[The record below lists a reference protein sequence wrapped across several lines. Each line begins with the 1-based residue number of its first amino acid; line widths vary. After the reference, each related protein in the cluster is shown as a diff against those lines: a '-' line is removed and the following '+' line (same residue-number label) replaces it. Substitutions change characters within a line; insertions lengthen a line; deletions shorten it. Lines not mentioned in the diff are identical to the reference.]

1 MSENAHITRSFGIV
15 SVAIFASRIL
25 GLVREMAI
33 AYYFGAGMAADA
45 FFAAFQI
52 PNILRILLAEG
63 SLSIAFIPV
72 FSETLVKKGREE
84 ALKLAHVTFT
94 ILTIILI
101 IITVLGIV
109 FASPLIKIMV
119 PGKGFAEIPGK
130 TELTILLT
138 QITFPFIF
146 LVSLAALCMGI
157 LNSLRKFAT
166 PALAPAFFNLGVIL
180 SVVLLFHYLHF
191 KIMALAI
198 GVMVGGFFQLVFQ
211 VTSLEKNGVHLTSN
225 FDFQNPEL
233 KKMGKMMVPAIF
245 GSAIY
250 QVKIIINTL
259 LASFLPQGSV
269 SYLNYAY
276 RLLEFPL
283 AIFVTSISS
292 VVLPSFS
299 TFAANNEMTKLKE
312 TFVFAFRLAM
322 FIVIPAMVGLAV
334 LRVPIVSVLL
344 ERGSFTPEQTV
355 QTSIALLYYSL
366 GLWAISGVRIT
377 VQVFYSLHDTKT
389 PLKVGTINVLV
400 HVLFSVV
407 LMGPLKHGGLALALS
422 LTSVLHCL
430 LLLMYLRRKIGRLGM
445 RAALPSLAKIVFASL
460 IMGGVCYGI
469 CSQVDWLTPGDFYK
483 RIVWLAGAI
492 GSGALVF
499 FGLCFLLRCPELET
513 LKDVF
518 KKKTIPSYD

>member
-1 MSENAHITRSFGIV
+1 MSENSRVTRAFGIV
-15 SVAIFASRIL
+15 GVATFLSRIL

-33 AYYFGAGMAADA
+33 AFYFGAGMAADS
-45 FFAAFQI
+45 FFVAFQI

-84 ALKLAHVTFT
+84 ALKLAHAAFT

-101 IITVLGIV
+101 IITVLGII

-119 PGKGFAEIPGK
+119 PGFAKIPGK
-130 TELTILLT
+130 TELTILLA

-157 LNSLRKFAT
+157 LNSLRRFAA
-166 PALAPAFFNLGVIL
+166 PALAPAFYNVGVIL
-180 SVVLLFHYLHF
+180 SVVILSPYFHF
-191 KIMALAI
+191 PIMALAI
-198 GVMVGGFFQLVFQ
+198 GVMVGGFLQLVFQ
-211 VTSLEKNGVHLTSN
+211 ILFLEKNGVHLTSN

-233 KKMGKMMVPAIF
+233 KKMGKIMAPAIF

-250 QVKIIINTL
+250 QVKIFINNF

-283 AIFVTSISS
+283 GIFVYSISS

-312 TFVFAFRLAM
+312 MFVFAFRLAM

-344 ERGSFTPEQTV
+344 ERGSFTPEETM
-355 QTSIALLYYSL
+355 QTSIALFYYSL
-366 GLWAISGVRIT
+366 GLWAISGLRIT

-389 PLKVGTINVLV
+389 PVKVGAINLLA
-400 HVLFSVV
+400 HVLCSVV

-422 LTSVLHCL
+422 LTSVLHFL
-430 LLLMYLRRKIGRLGM
+430 LLLMCLRRKIGRLGM

-460 IMGGVCYGI
+460 IMGGVCYFI
-469 CSQVDWLTPGDFYK
+469 SSQVNWLTPGDFCK
-483 RIVWLAGAI
+483 KIVYLAGAI

-499 FGLCFLLRCPELET
+499 FGVCFLLRCPELET

-518 KKKTIPSYD
+518 KKKTITPSA

>member
-1 MSENAHITRSFGIV
+1 MSENSRITRAFGIV
-15 SVAIFASRIL
+15 GVATFLSRIL

-33 AYYFGAGMAADA
+33 AYYFGASMAADS
-45 FFAAFQI
+45 FFVAFQI

-84 ALKLAHVTFT
+84 ALKLAHAAFT

-119 PGKGFAEIPGK
+119 PGFAKIPGK

-157 LNSLRKFAT
+157 LNSLRRFAA
-166 PALAPAFFNLGVIL
+166 PALAPVFYNLGVIL
-180 SVVLLFHYLHF
+180 SVVLLFPYLHF
-191 KIMALAI
+191 PIMALAI
-198 GVMVGGFFQLVFQ
+198 GVMVGGFLQLVFQ
-211 VTSLEKNGVHLTSN
+211 IPFLEKNGVHLTSN

-233 KKMGKMMVPAIF
+233 KKMGKIMVPAIF

-250 QVKIIINTL
+250 QVKIFINNF
-259 LASFLPQGSV
+259 LASFLSQGSV

-283 AIFVTSISS
+283 GIFVYSISS

-344 ERGSFTPEQTV
+344 ERGSFTPEETA
-355 QTSIALLYYSL
+355 QTSIALFYYSL
-366 GLWAISGVRIT
+366 GLWAISGLRIT

-389 PLKVGTINVLV
+389 PVKVGAINLLI

-422 LTSVLHCL
+422 LTSVLHFL
-430 LLLMYLRRKIGRLGM
+430 LLLMYLRKKIGRLGM

-460 IMGGVCYGI
+460 IMGGVCYCI
-469 CSQVDWLTPGDFYK
+469 CSQVNWLTPGDFYK
-483 RIVWLAGAI
+483 KIAWLAGAI
-492 GSGALVF
+492 GSGTLVF

-518 KKKTIPSYD
+518 KKKMIPPSA

>member
-1 MSENAHITRSFGIV
+1 
-15 SVAIFASRIL
+15 
-25 GLVREMAI
+25 
-33 AYYFGAGMAADA
+33 
-45 FFAAFQI
+45 
-52 PNILRILLAEG
+52 
-63 SLSIAFIPV
+63 
-72 FSETLVKKGREE
+72 
-84 ALKLAHVTFT
+84 
-94 ILTIILI
+94 
-101 IITVLGIV
+101 
-109 FASPLIKIMV
+109 
-119 PGKGFAEIPGK
+119 
-130 TELTILLT
+130 
-138 QITFPFIF
+138 
-146 LVSLAALCMGI
+146 
-157 LNSLRKFAT
+157 
-166 PALAPAFFNLGVIL
+166 
-180 SVVLLFHYLHF
+180 
-191 KIMALAI
+191 MALAI
-198 GVMVGGFFQLVFQ
+198 GVMVGGFLQLVFQ
-211 VTSLEKNGVHLTSN
+211 IPFLEKNGVHLTSN

-233 KKMGKMMVPAIF
+233 KKMGKIMVPAIF

-250 QVKIIINTL
+250 QVKIFINNF

-283 AIFVTSISS
+283 GIFVYSISS

-312 TFVFAFRLAM
+312 TFIFAFRLAM

-344 ERGSFTPEQTV
+344 ERGSFTPEETM

-366 GLWAISGVRIT
+366 GLWAISGLRIT

-389 PLKVGTINVLV
+389 PVKVGAINLLI

-422 LTSVLHCL
+422 LTSVLHFL

-460 IMGGVCYGI
+460 IMGGVCYCI
-469 CSQVDWLTPGDFYK
+469 CSQVNWLTPGDFYK
-483 RIVWLAGAI
+483 KIVWLAGAI

-518 KKKTIPSYD
+518 KKKMIPPAA

>member
-15 SVAIFASRIL
+15 GIATFASRIL
-25 GLVREMAI
+25 GLIREMAI
-33 AYYFGAGMAADA
+33 AFYFGASMASDA
-45 FFAAFQI
+45 FFVAFQI

-72 FSETLVKKGREE
+72 FSETLVKKGRDE

-101 IITVLGIV
+101 IITVLGII

-157 LNSLRKFAT
+157 LNSLRRFAA
-166 PALAPAFFNLGVIL
+166 PALAPAFYNLGVIL
-180 SVVLLFHYLHF
+180 SVVLLFPYLHF

-198 GVMVGGFFQLVFQ
+198 GVMVGGFLQLVYQ
-211 VTSLEKNGVHLTSN
+211 IPSLEKNGVHLTSN
-225 FDFQNPEL
+225 FDFQNPGL
-233 KKMGKMMVPAIF
+233 KKMGKIMAPAIF

-250 QVKIIINTL
+250 QIKILINTV
-259 LASFLPQGSV
+259 LASSLPQGSI

-283 AIFVTSISS
+283 GVFVYSISS

-299 TFAANNEMTKLKE
+299 TLAASNEMEKLKE
-312 TFVFAFRLAM
+312 TFVFSLRLAM
-322 FIVIPAMVGLAV
+322 FIVIPAMVGLAS
-334 LRVPIVSVLL
+334 LGIPIISVLL
-344 ERGSFTPEQTV
+344 QRGSFTPEQTV
-355 QTSIALLYYSL
+355 QTSIALFYYSL
-366 GLWAISGVRIT
+366 GLWAISGLRIT

-389 PLKVGTINVLV
+389 PVKVGVINLLT
-400 HVLFSVV
+400 HVLLSIV

-422 LTSVLHCL
+422 LSSVLHFL
-430 LLLMYLRRKIGRLGM
+430 ILLMYLRRKIGRLGM
-445 RAALPSLAKIVFASL
+445 RAALPSLVKIVFASL
-460 IMGGVCYGI
+460 VMGGVCYGI
-469 CSQVDWLTPGDFYK
+469 CSQVNWLTPGDFYK
-483 RIVWLAGAI
+483 RIAYLAGAI

-518 KKKTIPSYD
+518 KKKMITPSA